1 MFDFGISAY
10 IKLGAAIAVLAVIG
24 LGYWHYTSLVD
35 QVSSLKVELA
45 AKDTELRSAKAAV
58 EAMNEV
64 TKDAEAQQ
72 SKSSTLQTAVA
83 KSRATDDIKLPQP
96 LADAFLQRFG
106 GEQ

>member
-1 MFDFGISAY
+1 MFDFGISTY

-35 QVSSLKVELA
+35 KVSSLQVELA
-45 AKDTELRSAKAAV
+45 TKDKELRSAKAAV
-58 EAMNEV
+58 EAMNDV
-64 TKDAEAQQ
+64 VRDAEAQQ

-83 KSRATDDIKLPQP
+83 KARVADDVELPKP

-106 GEQ
+106 DGQ